1 MNLLRCEHF
10 RPIAAMQPISC
21 SLCGKRPVETK
32 PAAGSEGSRGGKSR
46 RLAAAGTP
54 SSTSDGVTYFIVPFE
69 CRLLGIT
76 PMTQVELIAGASGKR
91 SLAVFVMEDT
101 NSAPRRALV
110 FRLDTRRV
118 AVVHVYSG
126 L

>member
-1 MNLLRCEHF
+1 MNLLRCEHS
-10 RPIAAMQPISC
+10 RPIATMQPISC

-54 SSTSDGVTYFIVPFE
+54 SSTSDGVTFFIVPF
-69 CRLLGIT
+69 
-76 PMTQVELIAGASGKR
+76 ELIAGASGKR
-91 SLAVFVMEDT
+91 SLAVFVMEDA

-110 FRLDTRRV
+110 FRLDTRKV